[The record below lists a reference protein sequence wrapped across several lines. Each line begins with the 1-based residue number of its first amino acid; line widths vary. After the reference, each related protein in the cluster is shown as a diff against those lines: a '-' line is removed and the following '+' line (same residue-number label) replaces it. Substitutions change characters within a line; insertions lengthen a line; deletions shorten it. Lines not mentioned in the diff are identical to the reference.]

1 MTNQTININTAIYE
15 DLKNRYQKSTLNK
28 KELAH
33 ELGLSVSAINNY
45 IVKGYGCPAYKK
57 LGDAKNAKVVFP
69 LPAIADY
76 LSNVILVA

>member
-1 MTNQTININTAIYE
+1 MTVQNINLNTAIYE
-15 DLKNRYQKSTLNK
+15 DLKNRYQKTTLNK

-33 ELGLSVSAINNY
+33 ELGVSVSAVNNY
-45 IVKGYGCPAYKK
+45 IVKGYGVPQYKK

-69 LPAIADY
+69 LPCVADY